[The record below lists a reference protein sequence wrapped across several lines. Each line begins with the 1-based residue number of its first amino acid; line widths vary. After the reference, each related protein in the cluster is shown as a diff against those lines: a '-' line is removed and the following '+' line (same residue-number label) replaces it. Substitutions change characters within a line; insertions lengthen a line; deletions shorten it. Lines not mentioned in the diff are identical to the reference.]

1 MTENAGLKGDFGN
14 DGAELL
20 RLWTRSEESDG
31 SDPDGGSLSQS
42 ATDFLLPLLQ
52 CLLVMDS
59 VSCPVDETTTTTTNN
74 NQDEKQI
81 SNSNFLS
88 SHRTNK

>member
-1 MTENAGLKGDFGN
+1 MTENAELKGDFGN

-20 RLWTRSEESDG
+20 RLWTRSEEFDG

-52 CLLVMDS
+52 CFLVMDS
-59 VSCPVDETTTTTTNN
+59 VSCPVDETTTNN
-74 NQDEKQI
+74 YNQDKKQI
-81 SNSNFLS
+81 QFEI
-88 SHRTNK
+88 